1 MIILRMISE
10 SPMNT
15 GVEREMFGVREGRFP
30 QNLGGAGE
38 QVELTVRMN
47 IDTGT
52 IALQAAIEED
62 VELTEVIED
71 DLTRDGQVPG
81 EQDLIDS

>member
-1 MIILRMISE
+1 MRLMS
-10 SPMNT
+10 
-15 GVEREMFGVREGRFP
+15 GEGRFP

-71 DLTRDGQVPG
+71 DLTREGQVPG